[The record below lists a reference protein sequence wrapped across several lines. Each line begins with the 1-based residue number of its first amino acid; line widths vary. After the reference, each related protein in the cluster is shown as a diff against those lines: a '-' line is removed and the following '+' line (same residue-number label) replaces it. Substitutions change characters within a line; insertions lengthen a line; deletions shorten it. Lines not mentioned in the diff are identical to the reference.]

1 MFLFISACF
10 MHVPANFYM
19 FHTCSCWFMH
29 FLWMFLLIPECFIHV
44 LINSCI
50 FYACSCLFPFVSY
63 MFLLIYADLKY
74 VPANSCMFHTCS
86 CSFPKTSR
94 NKQEHVKNKKQE
106 AGMCQESTR
115 SKKNF
120 QELWGITEKF
130 PRIPRNHTK
139 NSKETLMPVSSSF
152 FIDCM

>member
-29 FLWMFLLIPECFIHV
+29 FLWMFLLIPKRFIHV
-44 LINSCI
+44 LMNSCI

-63 MFLLIYADLKY
+63 MFLLIYADPKY
-74 VPANSCMFHTCS
+74 VPANSCMFHTYS

-94 NKQEHVKNKKQE
+94 NKQEHVKNQNQW

-115 SKKNF
+115 SHEKFIWLPRNYEKLQKNSREF
-120 QELWGITEKF
+120 PGITKKT
-130 PRIPRNHTK
+130 PGN
-139 NSKETLMPVSSSF
+139 
-152 FIDCM
+152 